1 MLGSL
6 DLRGGVLY
14 VGTEEKTAHVRAFD
28 LDGRLLEAGF
38 SFRGPDGAAASVD
51 GLAVDDDHRVWVAD
65 AVGGRLI
72 AFTIFGAEVGRVD
85 RATHGA
91 HDGPGFLASPV
102 DVISVGCD
110 AEQQLVVASKGRRRH
125 AVQVLPLGSGSST
138 SLRPRGRPDGRFHGV
153 RGIAS
158 RERWLWVCEGSA
170 GRVQVFRDEEFHFA
184 FEVPLAGGAR
194 FEPNAL
200 VSLPDGRLLVAQGGP
215 ASSLLL
221 LDRSGRFLRTLAGTG
236 RETGEVHEPGDL
248 ALEEG
253 EDDRR
258 SRLAVIDRDG
268 TRVQIFNLLGDCY
281 GTFPDFPGSEGV
293 WS

>member
-1 MLGSL
+1 VLGSL
-6 DLRGGVLY
+6 DLREGVLY

-38 SFRGPDGAAASVD
+38 SFRGPGGAAASVD

-65 AVGGRLI
+65 GVGGRLS

-85 RATHGA
+85 SATQGD
-91 HDGPGFLASPV
+91 HDGRGFLASPV

-110 AEQQLVVASKGRRRH
+110 EEQQLVVASKGRRRH
-125 AVQVLPLGSGSST
+125 AVQILPLGSGPSK
-138 SLRPRGRPDGRFHGV
+138 SLRPRGRPAGRFHGV

-158 RERWLWVCEGSA
+158 AGPWLWVCEGGA

-184 FEVPLAGGAR
+184 FELPPAGGAR

-200 VSLPDGRLLVAQGGP
+200 VSLPDGRLIVAQGGP
-215 ASSLLL
+215 ASALLL
-221 LDRSGRFLRTLAGTG
+221 LDRSGRYLSALAEAGL
-236 RETGEVHEPGDL
+236 ETGEVAEPGDI
-248 ALEEG
+248 ALEVG
-253 EDDRR
+253 DDERS

-281 GTFPDFPGSEGV
+281 GTFPGFPGSNPM
-293 WS
+293 